1 MTVLSD
7 QNLRSRLIGCAVGS
21 AIGDALGM
29 PLEFGEP
36 HTPDNFVTEMKPGR
50 LPAGRFTDDTEMSI
64 AVAQSLLEKQPLDGE
79 DLAKRFIQWH
89 KSMPPDEGI
98 QTARA
103 LSWLEKG
110 EHWQSVSE
118 RIEREMPDS
127 AGNGSIMRCWPIAL
141 VWWGNRSQR
150 ITDSTLQ
157 SQITHPHPDCI
168 AGCKLVNLMIV
179 DLAKGAAPLQAF
191 DASLQSIVISEG
203 FRKMLNAAP
212 QRSRQELKNTGWV
225 RHTLE
230 SAIWALLNTSSF
242 EDALI
247 QAVNL
252 GGDADTVGAVV
263 GALAGAAYGIEAI
276 PQRWR
281 SELQGEWPVNSSK
294 FWREKDIIELADRLM
309 TLSQPA

>member
-1 MTVLSD
+1 MKALSD
-7 QNLRSRLIGCAVGS
+7 QNLRSRLLGCAVGS
-21 AIGDALGM
+21 VVGDALGM

-36 HTPDNFVTEMKPGR
+36 RPLNRLITEMLPGR

-64 AVAQSLLEKQPLDGE
+64 AVAESLLATHPLDGD
-79 DLAKRFIQWH
+79 DLAKRFVQWH
-89 KSMPPDEGI
+89 KSMPPDEGL
-98 QTARA
+98 QTSRV

-110 EHWQSVSE
+110 ESWQTVSE

-127 AGNGSIMRCWPIAL
+127 AGNGSIMRCWPIAVL
-141 VWWGNRSQR
+141 WWNNRSQR
-150 ITDSTLQ
+150 IADSTLQ
-157 SQITHPHPDCI
+157 SRITHPHPDCI
-168 AGCKLVNLMIV
+168 AACKWLNLMIV
-179 DLAKGAAPLQAF
+179 DLAKGASPLQAF
-191 DASLQSIVISEG
+191 DASLQSIVIPED

-225 RHTLE
+225 RHTAE

-242 EDALI
+242 EDAVV

-263 GALAGAAYGIEAI
+263 GALAGAAYGIETI

-281 SELQGEWPVNSSK
+281 SSLQGEWPLNSGNV
-294 FWREKDIIELADRLM
+294 WREADFVGLADRLM
-309 TLSQPA
+309 TLAQSA

>member
-29 PLEFGEP
+29 PLEFGAP
-36 HTPDNFVTEMKPGR
+36 RSPDDYVTEMIPGR
-50 LPAGRFTDDTEMSI
+50 LPAGSFTDDTEMSL
-64 AVAQSLLEKQPLDGE
+64 AVAESILTRQPLDCQ
-79 DLAKRFIQWH
+79 DLTRRFVQWH

-98 QTARA
+98 QTARV
-103 LSWLEKG
+103 LSWLERG
-110 EHWQSVSE
+110 ESWQSVSG

-127 AGNGSIMRCWPIAL
+127 AGNGSIMRCWPVAL

-150 ITDSTLQ
+150 ITDSILQ

-179 DLAKGAAPLQAF
+179 DLAKGATPLQAF
-191 DASLQSIVISEG
+191 DASLQSVVLSED

-212 QRSRQELKNTGWV
+212 RRGRQELKNTGWV

-230 SAIWALLNTSSF
+230 SAVWALLNTTTF

-252 GGDADTVGAVV
+252 GEDADTVGAVV
-263 GALAGAAYGIEAI
+263 GALAGAAYGVEAI

-281 SELQGEWPVNSSK
+281 SQLQGEWPLNSGNI
-294 FWREKDIIELADRLM
+294 WRETDFVELADRLM
-309 TLSQPA
+309 TLSLPV